1 MSHCCPCY
9 VLLFIQTGSA
19 PAMASYLMTDLWLFA
34 RKQAGGLLWPCV
46 CVCWC
51 VYEKDRN
58 MFFLN
63 SPKKQEWTRKAQRQG
78 VSLFILHLFF
88 FTSPTSSRCVFMV
101 QRAVG
106 WLQVVVLRRGKQT
119 EISCL
124 YCLRKGKFTFLPF
137 WFNKTVDGKKKKTK
151 TLHFLLLLVFF
162 FYLLH
167 HSVSKWKIRF
177 TSSTVS

>member
-1 MSHCCPCY
+1 MYYCLSRQGQLQQWLHTWWQIYDCLPESRQEACC
-9 VLLFIQTGSA
+9 
-19 PAMASYLMTDLWLFA
+19 D
-34 RKQAGGLLWPCV
+34 RV